1 MRGRSRRNRGAGVKD
16 FPFSIEISRRN
27 LWNYG
32 AFAMVIVEYSGML
45 GGMLREELGRVVLGK
60 WG

>member
-1 MRGRSRRNRGAGVKD
+1 MKD

-32 AFAMVIVEYSGML
+32 AFSMVIVEYSGML